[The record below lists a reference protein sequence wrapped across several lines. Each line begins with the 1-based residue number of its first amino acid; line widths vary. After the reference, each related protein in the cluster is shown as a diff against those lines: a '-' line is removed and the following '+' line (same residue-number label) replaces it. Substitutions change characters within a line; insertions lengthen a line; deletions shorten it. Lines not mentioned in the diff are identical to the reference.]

1 MWSGVE
7 TFMFCGVD
15 TRYSLKST
23 NVKQDA
29 WPVSSPYWKQVSQL
43 MFAKIDKDTKNAV
56 VCKES
61 PQAEVKF
68 IF

>member
-7 TFMFCGVD
+7 TFMFCGVEP
-15 TRYSLKST
+15 T

-43 MFAKIDKDTKNAV
+43 MFAKIDKDTKNTV
-56 VCKES
+56 LSIES
-61 PQAEVKF
+61 PPVEVKF